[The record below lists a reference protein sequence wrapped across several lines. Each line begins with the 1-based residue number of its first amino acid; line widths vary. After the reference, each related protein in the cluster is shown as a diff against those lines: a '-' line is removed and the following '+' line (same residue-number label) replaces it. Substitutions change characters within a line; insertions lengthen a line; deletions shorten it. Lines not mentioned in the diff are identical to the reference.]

1 MRYKL
6 IFAILFSWNIAFAS
20 DNDEEG
26 LMIFSVDEL
35 TEENKNALDYARFGR
50 TFNGCIGSGFQ
61 EILELQP
68 KYHHDKI
75 QKPQR
80 TLNKTLHWFLPRQER
95 INYMVDTLS
104 SWELDQDKQEF
115 KVSRNDVALLGQA
128 IGRWGKASRQSAEV
142 FFATKVWGD
151 LDPEIS
157 YIKLTKCYAASRIAV
172 GLSRQQVSGD
182 LSLEQSIQLVGI
194 KVLMPTILL
203 PINRIFGT
211 EKSVTN
217 KTLTNI
223 AESLNKIVASE
234 KMCKIAQKE
243 VDTASNLSLSTLLL
257 ERSQALC
264 SAVNKPKVQKIKKRQ
279 IEFYQLT
286 REILEQ
292 FGEGKVPPK
301 SDYSV
306 MYKEFQR
313 TLIKTHEIIYSVTLA
328 RHNFKLTLLDEFG
341 LEYSERPKSAKMKKL
356 STVIDEI
363 YLIEANDRHQF
374 YYPTIKLLKWHA
386 EKNNRSDY
394 YIKAALDKA
403 ESDGVKTAS
412 CILKDKIDYLTL
424 DWPKKKSLGYFR
436 RKFGVIEKMRDELL
450 YTDSII
456 FGSEKWVK
464 KEKSLIK
471 NINKQIDNT
480 IKFMVYAKKSGNED
494 YQRILNKLLSCR

>member
-1 MRYKL
+1 MIYKL
-6 IFAILFSWNIAFAS
+6 ILALLFSCNIAFAS
-20 DNDEEG
+20 EDDDEG
-26 LMIFSVDEL
+26 LMVFSPEEL
-35 TEENKNALDYARFGR
+35 TEEHKNALDYARFGR

-75 QKPQR
+75 QRPQR

-157 YIKLTKCYAASRIAV
+157 YINLTKCYAASRIAV

-182 LSLEQSIQLVGI
+182 LSLGQSIQLVGF

-234 KMCKIAQKE
+234 KMCEIAQKKI
-243 VDTASNLSLSTLLL
+243 DTASDMRPSALLL

-264 SAVNKPKVQKIKKRQ
+264 SAVNKRKVQVIKERQ
-279 IEFYQLT
+279 LKFYHLT
-286 REILEQ
+286 KDILELY
-292 FGEGKVPPK
+292 GEGKVPPK
-301 SDYSV
+301 SDYSE
-306 MYKEFQR
+306 MFKERQR
-313 TLIKTHEIIYSVTLA
+313 ALLESHEIIYSMTLA
-328 RHNFKLTLLDEFG
+328 RHNLTLALLDEFG
-341 LEYSERPKSAKMKKL
+341 IEYSERPKSSKMKKL
-356 STVIDEI
+356 SSVIDEI

-374 YYPTIKLLKWHA
+374 YYPTIKLLKWNA

-436 RKFGVIEKMRDELL
+436 RKFGVIEKKRDELL

-480 IKFMVYAKKSGNED
+480 VKFMIYAKKSGNEE
-494 YQRILNKLLSCR
+494 YQRILNKLLSCG

>member
-6 IFAILFSWNIAFAS
+6 IFAMLFSWNIAFAS
-20 DNDEEG
+20 DNDEQG

-35 TEENKNALDYARFGR
+35 TEENKNALAYARFGS
-50 TFNGCIGSGFQ
+50 TFNSCIGSELQ

-68 KYHHDKI
+68 EYQHDKI
-75 QKPQR
+75 QRPQR
-80 TLNKTLHWFLPRQER
+80 KLNKTLHWFLPRQER
-95 INYMVDTLS
+95 INRVVDTLN
-104 SWELDQDKQEF
+104 SWQLDQDKQKV
-115 KVSRNDVALLGQA
+115 KVSRNDVSLLGQA
-128 IGRWGKASRQSAEV
+128 IGRWGKASRQTAEV

-151 LDPEIS
+151 LDPEID

-172 GLSRQQVSGD
+172 GLSRQQVSGN
-182 LSLEQSIQLVGI
+182 LSLGQSVQMVGL
-194 KVLMPTILL
+194 KVVMPTILL
-203 PINRIFGT
+203 PINRILGT
-211 EKSVTN
+211 EKSVSN
-217 KTLTNI
+217 NTLTNI
-223 AESLNKIVASE
+223 SESLNKIVASE
-234 KMCKIAQKE
+234 EMCKVSQKE

-279 IEFYQLT
+279 LEFYQLT

-313 TLIKTHEIIYSVTLA
+313 TLLKTLEIIYSVTLA

-341 LEYSERPKSAKMKKL
+341 LEYTEYPQSLKMRKL
-356 STVIDEI
+356 SSVIDEI
-363 YLIEANDRHQF
+363 YSIEANDRHQF
-374 YYPTIKLLKWHA
+374 YYPTIKLLQWNA
-386 EKNNRSDY
+386 EKNNRSDDL
-394 YIKAALDKA
+394 IKASLEKA
-403 ESDGVKTAS
+403 ESYGVKTAS
-412 CILKDKIDYLTL
+412 CILEDKIDYLTL
-424 DWPKKKSLGYFR
+424 DWPKKKSLGYFQ
-436 RKFGVIEKMRDELL
+436 RKFAVIEKKRDELL

-456 FGSEKWVK
+456 FGGEKWVK

-480 IKFMVYAKKSGNED
+480 NKFMVYAKKSGNED